1 MKDDDWPFDQ
11 SRNTATLMLRSVM
24 SGGLPVLLV
33 VHDLEDCGAGSRRI
47 VVHLKGQSSFVR
59 ESL

>member
-1 MKDDDWPFDQ
+1 
-11 SRNTATLMLRSVM
+11 MLRSVM